1 MLTFHSLRVVDIHPE
16 AEDAVGISLDVPPEL
31 RAEYQGL
38 PGQHV
43 VVRTEINDEEN
54 RRTYSLVN
62 APGELPLRIV
72 LRVHPSGHMS
82 RYLAEQLNVGDS
94 LDVLPPNGSFTPRRA
109 AHEAG
114 TYVAF
119 ASGCGITPVLS
130 VIRALLAANPS
141 NRVILFYG
149 NASTGRAM
157 CVEELLGLKDRYLQ
171 QLSLHFL
178 MSREPQESELYNG
191 RIDAGRVRQLAEA
204 LFKPGDVNEFFVC
217 GPGNMIDEVSAT
229 LRELGVSGERI
240 HGEHFTVATTTA
252 VGAQSIAASA
262 SGAITVEFDTVQPAA
277 ITVDFDEKPSDAIAV
292 EFDAPPVAI
301 TSADEPVWAPETASA
316 ASTSAGAAGA
326 PSAATGRTSAPGAP
340 SATPSKASVPAAPS
354 ATPSQASAAATPSA
368 ASNKAGVATDGATAS
383 PSKPALAPDE
393 SEVTVLMDGRRRTFT
408 MRMNDDVVL
417 DAAMRAGLELPF
429 SCRAGVCSTCRTKV
443 VRGEVEM
450 AQNYALEE
458 YEVEQGYVLAC
469 QSRVKTPV
477 LELDYDEK

>member
-1 MLTFHSLRVVDIHPE
+1 MLTFHSLRVAEIHPE
-16 AEDAVGISLDVPPEL
+16 AEDAVGISLEVPPEL
-31 RAEYQGL
+31 RAAYQGL

-62 APGELPLRIV
+62 APGEWPLRIV

-109 AHEAG
+109 AQEAG

-130 VIRALLAANPS
+130 VMRSLLMANQG

-171 QLSLHFL
+171 RLSLHFL

-191 RIDAGRVRQLAEA
+191 RIDAGRVRQLAQA
-204 LFKPGDVNEFFVC
+204 LFKPGDVTEYFVC

-229 LRELGVSGERI
+229 LRELGVAGDKI
-240 HGEHFTVATTTA
+240 HGEHFTVATTTG
-252 VGAQSIAASA
+252 VGGTAESVAASA
-262 SGAITVEFDTVQPAA
+262 SGAITVEFADAPPGA
-277 ITVDFDEKPSDAIAV
+277 ISVEFDERAADPIAV
-292 EFDAPPVAI
+292 EFDAPSAAVAGGGE
-301 TSADEPVWAPETASA
+301 TVWAPENASA
-316 ASTSAGAAGA
+316 ALSKAGTPGVLSATS
-326 PSAATGRTSAPGAP
+326 SKTGSAPGSQ
-340 SATPSKASVPAAPS
+340 SATPAKVGAPD
-354 ATPSQASAAATPSA
+354 
-368 ASNKAGVATDGATAS
+368 GGATAS
-383 PSKPALAPDE
+383 PSKPALAPDQ

-408 MRMNDDVVL
+408 MRMNDEVVL
-417 DAAMRAGLELPF
+417 DAATRAGLELPF
-429 SCRAGVCSTCRTKV
+429 SCRAGVCSTCRTKL

-458 YEVEQGYVLAC
+458 WEVEQGYVLAC
-469 QSRVKTPV
+469 QARAKTPV